1 MDLLALA
8 AALLAGVLTFLNP
21 CVLPILPLVFGA
33 SAGEHRYG
41 PAALAGGLALSFTLV
56 GLFVATIGFSLG
68 LDPSLFRTVSAGLLI
83 VFGALLVVPRAQY
96 AVQTAMGPIADWGS
110 RRSDAHDASGIGG
123 QFGLGLL
130 LGAVWSPCV
139 GPTLG
144 AATLLASQGEAL
156 GSVALTMLVF
166 GIGAAIPLLLLGT
179 VLRPQMAR
187 LREGLGTAGRTG
199 KLLLGGGMILVGAL
213 VLTGFDKLLET
224 ALIEVSPAWLTELTT
239 RF

>member
-8 AALLAGVLTFLNP
+8 AALLAGLLTFLNP

-33 SAGEHRYG
+33 SANEHRFG
-41 PAALAGGLALSFTLV
+41 PAALAAGLALSFTAV
-56 GLFVATIGFSLG
+56 GLFIATIGFSLG
-68 LDPSLFRTVSAGLLI
+68 LDPDLFRIVSAGLLI

-110 RRSDAHDASGIGG
+110 RRSGAHDRSGLDG

-144 AATLLASQGEAL
+144 AATLLASQGEQIGA
-156 GSVALTMLVF
+156 AAITMLVF
-166 GIGAAIPLLLLGT
+166 GIGAAMPLLLIGT
-179 VLRPQMAR
+179 VLRPHMAR
-187 LREGLGTAGRTG
+187 LTGSLGTAGRAG
-199 KLLLGGGMILVGAL
+199 KFLLGGGMIVAGAF
-213 VLTGFDKLLET
+213 VLTGLDKVFETLLVET
-224 ALIEVSPAWLTELTT
+224 SPAWLIDLTT
-239 RF
+239 MF

>member
-1 MDLLALA
+1 MDLLALG

-33 SAGEHRYG
+33 SANQHRHG
-41 PAALAGGLALSFTLV
+41 PVALAGGLALSFTLV

-68 LDPSLFRTVSAGLLI
+68 LNPDLFRTVSAGLLI
-83 VFGALLVVPRAQY
+83 VFGVLLVVPRAQY
-96 AVQTAMGPIADWGS
+96 AVQAAMGPVAEWGS
-110 RRSDAHDASGIGG
+110 RRSDAHDASGLGG

-144 AATLLASQGEAL
+144 AATLLASQGEQL
-156 GSVALTMLVF
+156 GAVALTMLVF
-166 GIGAAIPLLLLGT
+166 GVGAAIPLLVLGT
-179 VLRPQMAR
+179 VLRPRMAK
-187 LREGLGTAGRTG
+187 LRAGLGTAGRTG
-199 KLLLGGGMILVGAL
+199 KLLLGGGMILAGAL
-213 VLTGFDKLLET
+213 VLTGFDKLLEI
-224 ALIEVSPAWLTELTT
+224 AVVEISPDWLIDLTT

>member
-1 MDLLALA
+1 MLALA
-8 AALLAGVLTFLNP
+8 AALLAGILTFLNP

-68 LDPSLFRTVSAGLLI
+68 LDPNLFRTVSAGLLI
-83 VFGALLVVPRAQY
+83 VFGILLVVPRAQY
-96 AVQTAMGPIADWGS
+96 AVQTAMGPIADWGA
-110 RRSDAHDASGIGG
+110 RRSDAHDSSGLGG

-144 AATLLASQGEAL
+144 AATLLASQGEQL
-156 GSVALTMLVF
+156 GAVALTMLVF
-166 GIGAAIPLLLLGT
+166 GIGAAVPLLLLGT

-199 KLLLGGGMILVGAL
+199 KLLLGGGMIVAGAI
-213 VLTGFDKLLET
+213 VLTGLDKLLEA
-224 ALIEVSPAWLTELTT
+224 ALVQASPAWLIELTT